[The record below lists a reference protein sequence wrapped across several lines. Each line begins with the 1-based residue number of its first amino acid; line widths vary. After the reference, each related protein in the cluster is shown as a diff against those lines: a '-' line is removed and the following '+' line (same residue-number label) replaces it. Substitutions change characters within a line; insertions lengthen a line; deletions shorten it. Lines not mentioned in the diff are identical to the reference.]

1 MTRLVPLSQS
11 YGHPTVR
18 RHPRSLAEAWPAE
31 YADPIELAER
41 PAPFLAEQQRHPS
54 PRVWRLSDAFGA
66 VLLVGVLVWVL
77 LLAGCGGGDATD
89 DERGASIGPVDCR
102 AHPELCQ

>member
-11 YGHPTVR
+11 YGTPTVR
-18 RHPRSLAEAWPAE
+18 RHPRSLAEAFPQDHAN
-31 YADPIELAER
+31 PIEH
-41 PAPFLAEQQRHPS
+41 HPS
-54 PRVWRLSDAFGA
+54 PRVWRMSDAFGA

-77 LLAGCGGGDATD
+77 LLAGCGGGDAAD